1 LLIAASPFHRL
12 LICYRMVAHRL
23 LKCNRLVAPRSAK
36 SVEPAGPG
44 WFRGTV
50 RVSFDKTGPR
60 RYGVTVERRHA
71 ADVAMH
77 PAPGYDDWL
86 PHDLIH
92 FLVEREV
99 GLRDGIFGQLAAGG
113 DAHTFVP
120 TDEQRTRR
128 WARRSERRNAGSGS
142 QIERSERVAFA
153 VHNEWNFRAGRHRSR
168 LPRDPQTEADV
179 QAVLPALDDAAQA
192 WHALAV
198 HGSLAFT
205 WPWPERGERRA
216 ARRSTAAKPPIH

>member
-1 LLIAASPFHRL
+1 MR
-12 LICYRMVAHRL
+12 
-23 LKCNRLVAPRSAK
+23 
-36 SVEPAGPG
+36 
-44 WFRGTV
+44 V
-50 RVSFDKTGPR
+50 RFDKTGRR
-60 RYGVTVERRHA
+60 RYGVTVERRQA

-113 DAHTFVP
+113 DAHTCVP

-128 WARRSERRNAGSGS
+128 WARRSEGRNHGSGA
-142 QIERSERVAFA
+142 QIGRSERVAFA
-153 VHNEWNFRAGRHRSR
+153 VHNEWNLRAGRHRSR
-168 LPRDPQTEADV
+168 QPRDPQTEADV

-192 WHALAV
+192 WHVLAV
-198 HGSLAFT
+198 HGSLVFD

-216 ARRSTAAKPPIH
+216 FRRRAPTPSALVSPEH

>member
-1 LLIAASPFHRL
+1 
-12 LICYRMVAHRL
+12 M
-23 LKCNRLVAPRSAK
+23 
-36 SVEPAGPG
+36 EPAGPG
-44 WFRGTV
+44 WLRGTV
-50 RVSFDKTGPR
+50 RVSFDKTGRR
-60 RYGVTVERRHA
+60 RYGVTVERRQA
-71 ADVAMH
+71 AAVAMH

-120 TDEQRTRR
+120 TEEQRTRR
-128 WARRSERRNAGSGS
+128 WTRRSERRTAGSGS
-142 QIERSERVAFA
+142 QIDRSERVAFA

-168 LPRDPQTEADV
+168 LPRDSETEADV
-179 QAVLPALDDAAQA
+179 QAVLPALDHAAKA
-192 WHALAV
+192 WHALPV
-198 HGSLAFT
+198 HRSLVFT

-216 ARRSTAAKPPIH
+216 SRREHGDGATAAGSPSR